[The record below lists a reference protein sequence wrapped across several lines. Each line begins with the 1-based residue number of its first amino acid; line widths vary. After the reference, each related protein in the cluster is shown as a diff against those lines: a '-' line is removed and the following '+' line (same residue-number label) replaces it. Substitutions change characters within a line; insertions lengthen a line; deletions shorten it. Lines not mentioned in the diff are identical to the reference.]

1 MAPLKENEPESIRL
15 DQFLKLQSVTSTG
28 GQAKWLIQDGQ
39 VLVNGQPEMRRRRK
53 LYAGDVVDVGD
64 LSLLVEVE
72 PD

>member
-1 MAPLKENEPESIRL
+1 MAPLKDNEPESIRL

>member
-1 MAPLKENEPESIRL
+1 MKENEPESIRL
-15 DQFLKLQSVTSTG
+15 DQFLKLQSVTGTG

-72 PD
+72 PE

>member
-1 MAPLKENEPESIRL
+1 MQDSEPESIRL